1 MILLEKSFLYFC
13 DGAEEEEAATTA
25 SSEPLRTS
33 FKAYP
38 PRKSNTSNI
47 IQFPPLGGLP
57 NVETSAEPIN
67 NDIWNETAT
76 SVGSNGDF
84 ENIVDVIL
92 SPVGPSAAPKIDT
105 AKWSGY
111 SSQWILS
118 DYPALVLPVDKVD
131 ADKDGE
137 KVIYKPRDEK
147 DLYNWSLW
155 ERYGS
160 EGYKDAPNSVQ
171 LIGRRYEDERV
182 IQALE
187 IV

>member
-1 MILLEKSFLYFC
+1 MILLEKSLQVSIS
-13 DGAEEEEAATTA
+13 AMV
-25 SSEPLRTS
+25 
-33 FKAYP
+33 
-38 PRKSNTSNI
+38 PRKKKLQQPHRLSLYG
-47 IQFPPLGGLP
+47 PLSKHILHVQHT
-57 NVETSAEPIN
+57 NAEPIN

-111 SSQWILS
+111 SSQWILL
-118 DYPALVLPVDKVD
+118 DYPALVLPVDKIDV
-131 ADKDGE
+131 DKDGE

-155 ERYGS
+155 ERYGP

-187 IV
+187 IVW

>member
-1 MILLEKSFLYFC
+1 MILLEKSLQVSISAMVPRKKKLQQPYPLSLY
-13 DGAEEEEAATTA
+13 G
-25 SSEPLRTS
+25 PLSKHILHENPTRRTS
-33 FKAYP
+33 YNFL
-38 PRKSNTSNI
+38 
-47 IQFPPLGGLP
+47 PL
-57 NVETSAEPIN
+57 
-67 NDIWNETAT
+67 TAT

-84 ENIVDVIL
+84 ENIVDVML

-131 ADKDGE
+131 VDKDGE

-155 ERYGS
+155 ERYGP